1 MEVEQATDTKE
12 DKGSTGEEGKCFLRL
27 LVSLS
32 AALFYRVTTYHKQ
45 NIMYFSSYRWRIHRR
60 ERGDQSHYLVGSC
73 TRAKTTAIEC

>member
-32 AALFYRVTTYHKQ
+32 AALF
-45 NIMYFSSYRWRIHRR
+45 
-60 ERGDQSHYLVGSC
+60 
-73 TRAKTTAIEC
+73 